1 MVTGRTLKLSNKK
14 FAKLRFEK
22 QVDLSN
28 RRENR
33 EEKAAVTPEVP
44 RILNNRSSAG
54 YVINPEKRE
63 LITVNGCYYR
73 RMAIRT
79 HVLTRDDNLLNTVQY
94 YVKPLL
100 LPGDLVF
107 ISEKAVAC
115 TQHRAI
121 PLTDIHPRLLAR
133 LLCKFV
139 HKTPYGIGL
148 GIPETMEMALRE
160 CGTGRI
166 LFAAVISAFG
176 KLLRQRGWF
185 YKVAGS
191 RASSIDGPCDCT
203 IPPYNRCVVLG
214 PENPDETAKQ
224 LAEALGCRVAIV
236 DINDLGAEILG
247 TSEPDLDRA
256 HLCEILRDNPLG
268 QGCQSTPMGIVREL

>member
-1 MVTGRTLKLSNKK
+1 MVTGRTLKLSEQKFTGLHLEKKKEIQPAYGEKPVIKKLELSRTCNKD
-14 FAKLRFEK
+14 
-22 QVDLSN
+22 VD
-28 RRENR
+28 
-33 EEKAAVTPEVP
+33 
-44 RILNNRSSAG
+44 
-54 YVINPEKRE
+54 YVINPGKRE
-63 LITVNGCYYR
+63 LITVNGRYYR

-79 HVLTRDDNLLNTVQY
+79 HVLTRDDRLLDVVQRY
-94 YVKPLL
+94 AKKLL
-100 LPGDLVF
+100 LPGDLLF
-107 ISEKAVAC
+107 LSEKAVAC

-121 PLTDIHPRLLAR
+121 PPRPLAR

-166 LFAAVISAFG
+166 LIAAVVSAFG
-176 KLLRQRGWF
+176 KLFGQRGWF
-185 YKVAGS
+185 YKVAGC

-214 PENPDETAKQ
+214 PEQPNATAKR
-224 LAEALGCRVAIV
+224 LAEAVGCRVAIV
-236 DINDLGAEILG
+236 DVNDLGAEILG
-247 TSEPDLDRA
+247 TSEVDLDRA

-268 QGCQSTPMGIVREL
+268 QGCQSTPMGIIRAL